1 MVFRT
6 QDSLNLELI
15 WTEPKVSSLENY
27 LHTRCLS
34 DFGLL
39 LTEYH
44 RLSDLYNNRNLFLT
58 VLGCLRYKIRVPAWS
73 GFNES
78 PLLDRRQLYDRSRAF
93 SGVSFIEH

>member
-73 GFNES
+73 GMTEIES
-78 PLLDRRQLYDRSRAF
+78 ILWGLFYRALTTFMKILLS
-93 SGVSFIEH
+93 